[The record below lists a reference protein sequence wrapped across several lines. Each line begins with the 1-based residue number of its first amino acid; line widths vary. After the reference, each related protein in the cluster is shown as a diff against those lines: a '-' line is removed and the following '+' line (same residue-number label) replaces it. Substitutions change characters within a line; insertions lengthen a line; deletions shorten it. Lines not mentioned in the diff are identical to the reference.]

1 MSAPPGARRASITP
15 PEQTTKQRHKKLMNQ
30 GFSALTKLFT
40 VSAQSE
46 RQKRKERKECQT
58 EEIKTPSGMRS
69 S

>member
-1 MSAPPGARRASITP
+1 MSAPPGAGRASITP

-30 GFSALTKLFT
+30 GIAALAALFAT
-40 VSAQSE
+40 SAQSE